1 MHSSN
6 ISLTLSII
14 SSKTWKYCFWSA
26 KESPTLEK
34 SSTIWEESFQKTLN
48 LQSWEKLEKI
58 MKKLPKCRKKLILA
72 FWKVL
77 NPRRT
82 LLFSPP
88 PPRFCWHITTVQ
100 QTNRAKLGVGA
111 THRPVINIWMNHG
124 VSPHLLRQ
132 IFFASI
138 TVICNKRAWRK
149 YLVLE

>member
-14 SSKTWKYCFWSA
+14 SSKSWKYCFWSA

-58 MKKLPKCRKKLILA
+58 RKKLPKCRKKLFLA

-82 LLFSPP
+82 PLFSPP
-88 PPRFCWHITTVQ
+88 PPASADTLLLYSKQTEQNSGSVLTIGRSSTYGWITEFRHICCVRF
-100 QTNRAKLGVGA
+100 
-111 THRPVINIWMNHG
+111 
-124 VSPHLLRQ
+124 
-132 IFFASI
+132 FFASI